1 MAGTVK
7 SRFNFEEF
15 RTGEPSLDD
24 LFAEP
29 IVKMVMERDH
39 VSVTDMR
46 QQLSR
51 MLVDSPA

>member
-46 QQLSR
+46 QQLNR